1 MKGKLVIGG
10 GNIDASWK
18 EIYGAFVSSLSDKKI
33 AVVTKASSYPEESFE
48 SVKAKFVRLGVCEE
62 DVLRLPLNCE
72 EAERLYMKSWYTKK
86 NIINRIDNSGGI
98 WFCGGNQILITSE
111 LFCDDYSD
119 TEILKHIRNVMNT
132 GGVIGGS
139 SAGAAIM
146 SRIMI
151 TSGDDSGALKFDLCE
166 HTDDSNIKVEGL
178 AEQLTYS
185 KGLGFMPNCLI
196 DQHFNKRAR
205 LQRLVLVMKA
215 TGEDT
220 GYGISEDTA
229 MFVDL
234 ESSRIEVLGSAY
246 VMKVVAHGDEV
257 NLKYLYK
264 NK

>member
-18 EIYGAFVSSLSDKKI
+18 EIYGAFVSSLSNKKI
-33 AVVTKASSYPEESFE
+33 SVVTKASSYPEESFE
-48 SVKAKFVRLGVCEE
+48 SVKAKFVQLGVSEK
-62 DVLRLPLNCE
+62 DVLCLPLNYK
-72 EAERLYMKSWYTKK
+72 EAEKLYMKAWYSKQ
-86 NIINRIDNSGGI
+86 NLIHRIDNSGGI

-111 LFCDDYSD
+111 LVSGDYSD
-119 TEILKHIRNVMNT
+119 TETLKHIRNVLNT

-146 SRIMI
+146 SRFMI
-151 TSGDDSGALKFDLCE
+151 ASGDDTGALKFDLCE
-166 HTDDSNIKVEGL
+166 HTDDSNIKKEGL

-205 LQRLVLVMKA
+205 LQRLILVMKA

-234 ESSRIEVLGSAY
+234 ESSRIKVLGSAY
-246 VMKVVAHGDEV
+246 VIKVVAHQDEV